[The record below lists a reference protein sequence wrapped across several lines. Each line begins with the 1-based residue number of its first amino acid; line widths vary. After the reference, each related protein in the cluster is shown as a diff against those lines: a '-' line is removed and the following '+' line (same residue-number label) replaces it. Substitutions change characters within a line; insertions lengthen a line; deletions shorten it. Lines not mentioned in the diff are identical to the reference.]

1 MPPSANC
8 SWLTSFARYSR
19 ARGERAS
26 APPATM
32 SYGVAKP
39 KIARSPPLGTN
50 MGKVPPGLRYWV
62 GTANGGTDSKFEPIT
77 APRINWDGTTDKTAD
92 EIVQEQSGPAAPKTA
107 EAVAFL
113 HGELAEGPKPVSH
126 VKVHAEALC
135 ISPYAL
141 RSALEELGV
150 KARAVKG
157 HIPPKW
163 EYALPG
169 EPDFG

>member
-1 MPPSANC
+1 
-8 SWLTSFARYSR
+8 
-19 ARGERAS
+19 
-26 APPATM
+26 M

-62 GTANGGTDSKFEPIT
+62 GTANGGTNSKFEPIT